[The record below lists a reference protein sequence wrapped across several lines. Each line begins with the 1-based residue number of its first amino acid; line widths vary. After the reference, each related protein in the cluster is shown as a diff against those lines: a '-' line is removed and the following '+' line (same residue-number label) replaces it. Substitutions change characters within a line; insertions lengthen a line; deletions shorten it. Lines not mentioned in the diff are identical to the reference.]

1 MIAQQ
6 VRNLIEPHAAGLE
19 AAADAMENAGVGCAN
34 PGGHIHHLRAMA
46 WSLRKSAEAGVVPD
60 TYRMSGEKQMVEA
73 TPAVIQAALER
84 REVKQV
90 AHLLRKHSIV
100 IDKVESI
107 IDFDIKLRAAA
118 CPLQDRL
125 LLKSTLLHAGL
136 LV

>member
-1 MIAQQ
+1 MIAAQMRQ
-6 VRNLIEPHAAGLE
+6 LVEPCAAALEACATGMEAAGI
-19 AAADAMENAGVGCAN
+19 GCAN
-34 PGGHIHHLRAMA
+34 PGGHIYHLRAMA
-46 WSLRKSAEAGVVPD
+46 WSLRKSAEAGIVPD
-60 TYRMSGEKQMVEA
+60 SYRMSGEKQMVEA

-107 IDFDIKLRAAA
+107 VDFDIKLRAAA